1 MRTKY
6 EGFGPLILMR
16 KTRIAM
22 KTLGLIGGTSW
33 HSTIVYYR
41 LINELIGEK
50 IGTQGN
56 PPMII
61 HSINIEVMREQN
73 VEKIKATYLDV
84 AQKLQNAGAKAI
96 VICANTP
103 HMVYDFVQPKIDI
116 PILHIAD
123 ATGKEA
129 TRLGLKKLG
138 LLGNRPTM
146 TGNFIPS
153 VLRKNYGIEAIIPDA
168 HYIGQ
173 AHDYVS
179 KELTQGQFTE
189 KAKNFFLNQIKM
201 LKERG
206 AEGIILG
213 CTELPLLINQ
223 EDVEIPVLS
232 TTDLHAQMAADFI
245 LD

>member
-1 MRTKY
+1 
-6 EGFGPLILMR
+6 
-16 KTRIAM
+16 M

-41 LINELIGEK
+41 LINELVGNK
-50 IGTQGN
+50 IGAQGN

-73 VEKIKATYLDV
+73 VDKINATYLDV
-84 AQKLQNAGAKAI
+84 SQKLQNAGAKAI

-103 HMVYDFVQPKIDI
+103 HMAFDFVQPKIDV

-146 TGNFIPS
+146 TKGFIPK
-153 VLRKNYGIEAIIPDA
+153 VLKRNYAIETLIPEE
-168 HYIGQ
+168 HYISK
-173 AHDYVS
+173 AHEYVS
-179 KELTQGQFTE
+179 NELTQGKFTE
-189 KAKNFFLNQIKM
+189 KAKSFFLDQIKI

-206 AEGIILG
+206 ADGIILG
-213 CTELPLLINQ
+213 CTELPLLIKQ
-223 EDVEIPVLS
+223 EDIDIPILS

-245 LD
+245 LE